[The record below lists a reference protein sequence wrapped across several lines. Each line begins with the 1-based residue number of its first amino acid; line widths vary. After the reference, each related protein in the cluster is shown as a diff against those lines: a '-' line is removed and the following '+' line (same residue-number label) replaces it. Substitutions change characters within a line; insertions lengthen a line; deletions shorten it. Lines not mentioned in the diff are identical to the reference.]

1 MDYSRYRRAGAHV
14 WALAALFL
22 LIQLADFGAR
32 LLPGGSAMG
41 VRLGLLALIL
51 PFGYAVVLLTLGGWQ
66 QRYRLTAVCALAAA
80 GMGVALAHPE
90 GFSARTATAVNIAFF
105 FMGALAEYLECS
117 SHGLVFAFISPG
129 LRRRWGQLWTWYIWT
144 LAAELLGELAV
155 RLLPGAAAAI
165 GLVTGLA
172 VFAQRTGKLVL
183 LPVSARELRRRPR
196 C

>member
-1 MDYSRYRRAGAHV
+1 MPQSLTDILIVVAAVLLLWLVIRLFRKPIRWILKLLLNTAIGF
-14 WALAALFL
+14 AALFL

-90 GFSARTATAVNIAFF
+90 GFSARKA
-105 FMGALAEYLECS
+105 
-117 SHGLVFAFISPG
+117 SPG
-129 LRRRWGQLWTWYIWT
+129 SS
-144 LAAELLGELAV
+144 AS
-155 RLLPGAAAAI
+155 
-165 GLVTGLA
+165 
-172 VFAQRTGKLVL
+172 QR
-183 LPVSARELRRRPR
+183 
-196 C
+196 